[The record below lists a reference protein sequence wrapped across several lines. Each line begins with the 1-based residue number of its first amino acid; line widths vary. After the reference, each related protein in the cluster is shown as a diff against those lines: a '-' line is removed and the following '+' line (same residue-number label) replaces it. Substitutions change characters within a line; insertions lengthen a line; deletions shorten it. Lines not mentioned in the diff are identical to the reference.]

1 MREEIKDGIRIK
13 KGEPM
18 PKVDVKELLSKILV
32 EITGLR
38 KDLKG

>member
-1 MREEIKDGIRIK
+1 VREEIKDGIRIK

-32 EITGLR
+32 EIMELR